1 MLVLTLKENESIVI
15 PVIGLKIKL
24 IKTSGNRARIGFEA
38 PSIVK
43 ILREKLV
50 PTGIE
55 NATPIDEH
63 GNRSASCDNL
73 RRGEVW
79 KNKVDSNVR

>member
-1 MLVLTLKENESIVI
+1 MLVLTLKENESIII

-38 PSIVK
+38 PPVVK

-50 PTGIE
+50 PTGIN
-55 NATPIDEH
+55 NATSIDE
-63 GNRSASCDNL
+63 
-73 RRGEVW
+73 
-79 KNKVDSNVR
+79 